1 MSNTS
6 YSADIIRELANE
18 GYTVQAMADKL
29 GIDFEELFNFYAECS
44 ARDRSSF
51 PIRLFVTKSWLEDKL
66 KKAPIS
72 TICADTK
79 LAPSTIRQLIKVYK
93 LEPRKKLN
101 EILTPEVLTALFVE
115 QGMTDKDIAV
125 MHKCSVGT
133 IKQLRSK
140 YNISYDSRIISRDIT
155 IEYFHKLF
163 VQYGFSV
170 KQIALMM
177 NSSVFFVETLQNNYG
192 SSDSP
197 LADEIKNRKKSYVY
211 AALIEKLFEEL
222 EPALIYELLKEKTL
236 AEVAEMYNVIPPA
249 LKDVTTFSAEW
260 LELVLRRMSITDVVK
275 LYYLSLSYVQ
285 SMMKEHNITTSKV
298 IDRIDVDLVRKL
310 YSENGWSDEQ
320 IGKLLGFAPS
330 AITRLRRKHSIR
342 HTKRT
347 SLESKLTADKFK
359 ELYIDENMTI
369 RQIAFMYD
377 TSDKNIAS
385 LRMAYAQNT
394 PELLSHRATGTS
406 DTRLKY
412 LKKQLMFTGLVKPK

>member
-1 MSNTS
+1 MSNPT
-6 YSADIIRELANE
+6 YSTDIIRELANE

-29 GIDFEELFNFYAECS
+29 GIEFEELFHFYAECS
-44 ARDRSSF
+44 AKDRSSY
-51 PIRLFVTKSWLEDKL
+51 PVRLLVTKSWLEDKL

-79 LAPSTIRQLIKVYK
+79 LSPSTVRHLIKVYK

-101 EILTPEVLTALFVE
+101 EILTAEVLTALFVE
-115 QGMTDKDIAV
+115 QGMTDKDIAA

-133 IKQLRSK
+133 IKQLRAK
-140 YNISYDSRIISRDIT
+140 YNISYDSRIVSRDIT

-170 KQIALMM
+170 KQIALML
-177 NSSVFFVETLQNNYG
+177 NSSIFFVETLQNNYS

-197 LADEIKNRKKSYVY
+197 LAYEIKNRKKSYIY
-211 AALIEKLFEEL
+211 SALIEKLFAEL
-222 EPALIYELLKEKTL
+222 EPALIYELLKDKTL
-236 AEVAEMYNVIPPA
+236 AEVAEMYNIIPPA
-249 LKDVTTFSAEW
+249 LKDVTTFSSEW
-260 LELVLRRMSITDVVK
+260 LELVLRKMSITDVVNR
-275 LYYLSLSYVQ
+275 YHISLSYVQ
-285 SMMKEHNITTSKV
+285 SLMKEHNIKTSKV
-298 IDRIDVDLVRKL
+298 IDRLDVDLVKKL

-330 AITRLRRKHSIR
+330 AITRLRRKYSIR
-342 HTKRT
+342 HTKLI
-347 SLESKLTADKFK
+347 SLESRLTSDKFK
-359 ELYIDENMTI
+359 ELYIDENLTI

-385 LRMAYAQNT
+385 LRTAYAKNA

-406 DTRLKY
+406 EARLKY
-412 LKKQLMFTGLVKPK
+412 LKKQLMFTGLVKSQ